1 MEWGSEF
8 VPLLRAHEVGPLF
21 FVGTGGA
28 TWNAVYDLSD
38 ISAPDAATNYT
49 EWNNEEW
56 FALWDSLANV
66 RDAAAER
73 EITDKLQEVMYNDP
87 PWLFLYFQPDFY
99 GVSNSVDW
107 NPRRDE
113 ILDVNTA
120 TAQ

>member
-1 MEWGSEF
+1 
-8 VPLLRAHEVGPLF
+8 VRR
-21 FVGTGGA
+21 GT
-28 TWNAVYDLSD
+28 
-38 ISAPDAATNYT
+38 PDAATNYT